1 MAPTD
6 IHQCLLNVYG
16 EQIVDVSTLRLEVV
30 YFSTG
35 DSGSSPLVQMFT
47 SVAYRVLFIAV
58 INAQLMVVAVLKN
71 SGLKLSICSIKQPY
85 CAFCI
90 CCGFHG
96 NKQEALLLE
105 RPTCVCTCR
114 YLTNGVLTH

>member
-47 SVAYRVLFIAV
+47 SVA
-58 INAQLMVVAVLKN
+58 
-71 SGLKLSICSIKQPY
+71 
-85 CAFCI
+85 
-90 CCGFHG
+90 
-96 NKQEALLLE
+96 
-105 RPTCVCTCR
+105 
-114 YLTNGVLTH
+114 